1 MAGKTTFLERA
12 QMTTYLKTATGY
24 AELFTVT
31 PTDAGG
37 GTAVAETGYV
47 AAGRQAVAFGAFTA
61 APTSGS
67 RLANTAALQWGT
79 NSGGSYTVIAIGIY
93 DAITGGNLLYWQPV
107 TSTTIAVSSAFQI
120 PVGGLTVDED

>member
-12 QMTTYLKTATGY
+12 AMTTYLKTATAY
-24 AELFTVT
+24 AELFTVA

-47 AAGRQAVAFGAFTA
+47 AAGRQAVTFGTFTA

-79 NSGGSYTVIAIGIY
+79 NSGGSYTVVAIGLY
-93 DAITGGNLLYWQPV
+93 DAITGGNLLYWTLV
-107 TSTTIAVSSAFQI
+107 TSTVVAVSSAYQVA
-120 PVGGLTVDED
+120 PGGLTADED